1 MYVVQL
7 TIKLMI
13 SGIFVWWGEGGGGE
27 GRSGEGTYRL
37 MLGIG
42 TVLTGCHPPLPS
54 ETGATTLPPESFR
67 FPTSISSLSSSSWVF
82 NGESVW
88 KDGKRISNSY
98 GSQSLESLGEGSTV
112 GLLRSAG
119 SLHLYINGVDQ
130 GAAEQS
136 LPSHVYPIV
145 DLYGRCAQVS
155 IVQPGEF
162 LWQRLYFQ
170 FTTICISG

>member
-1 MYVVQL
+1 
-7 TIKLMI
+7 
-13 SGIFVWWGEGGGGE
+13 
-27 GRSGEGTYRL
+27 
-37 MLGIG
+37 MLIG
-42 TVLTGCHPPLPS
+42 CPPPLTL
-54 ETGATTLPPESFR
+54 ETGATSLPPESFR

-98 GSQSLESLGEGSTV
+98 GSQSLETLGEGNTV

-119 SLHLYINGVDQ
+119 CLHLYINGVDQ
-130 GAAEQS
+130 GVAEQF

-162 LWQRLYFQ
+162 LWQRLHLQLVYCVLGMSDHQ
-170 FTTICISG
+170 SIVSRVCILY

>member
-1 MYVVQL
+1 MCGGGRREDGGG
-7 TIKLMI
+7 
-13 SGIFVWWGEGGGGE
+13 SGGGGGGGGE

-67 FPTSISSLSSSSWVF
+67 FPTSISSLSSSTWVF

-162 LWQRLYFQ
+162 LWQQLYFQ